1 MALVKRERLKQATIN
16 KSQSGLW
23 GMISKVTSG
32 SGSSES
38 ILKFIKG
45 LLIVFHGIV
54 QNLSLFTGKSKLA
67 VYKNCHTSTLFIG
80 ADLELRL
87 GTYAKFSLVYRYLH
101 V

>member
-1 MALVKRERLKQATIN
+1 MDHQ
-16 KSQSGLW
+16 
-23 GMISKVTSG
+23 KVS
-32 SGSSES
+32 
-38 ILKFIKG
+38 FIKG
-45 LLIVFHGIV
+45 LLILFHGIV

-67 VYKNCHTSTLFIG
+67 VHKNYSTLFIG